1 MDKITYFMLHA
12 AKFSDSGRVMTI
24 DDNGTERVYDQIN
37 WNELDADTLNQQI
50 TMKKHVLVENTLNDD
65 AVKTLAKFYDLQ
77 NNGATSDEIDCFW
90 LHENDDAFYVY
101 WFECVYNGRDA
112 KALLN
117 YHAND
122 PFWSCIW

>member
-1 MDKITYFMLHA
+1 MDKTTYFMLHA

-50 TMKKHVLVENTLNDD
+50 TMKKHVLVENTLD
-65 AVKTLAKFYDLQ
+65 
-77 NNGATSDEIDCFW
+77 
-90 LHENDDAFYVY
+90 DDAFYVY